1 MIRTSITVEDT
12 VYDAGQKIAAK
23 RGFRQSFSAYVAW
36 LIMRDAEGC
45 VTREDSTI
53 PNTSKAPAKSRKV
66 TRRTTKRG
74 K

>member
-1 MIRTSITVEDT
+1 MIRTSITVEDP

-23 RGFRQSFSAYVAW
+23 RGFRQSFSAYIAW
-36 LIMRDAEGC
+36 LIMRDAEGG

-53 PNTSKAPAKSRKV
+53 WNTTKAPAKGGKA
-66 TRRTTKRG
+66 TRRSTKRG